1 MKADIDLM
9 EVNGYTIYVEKHFKK
24 ENKKTAI
31 MVNGALSTTTSFRN
45 CVKHL
50 GNSLNFILFDLPFTG
65 GSKKHNEGSYI
76 LTKEEEVSILLFL
89 IEHYRPHFLVSVSW
103 GGYAALMALA
113 HQPPSI
119 EKAAI
124 ASFATHLNGPMKE
137 YLLRAK
143 HLADDKKFEDVA
155 ILMNN
160 EVGKYLP
167 RIIKY
172 INKKHISTLD
182 QREYNQAYFH
192 INQVLEAGTVDYS
205 DIWSNINT
213 PVVFINGEKDEHT
226 PPSSARRLEN
236 SISSCEFKVIKEA
249 GHFLDIENRVAHN
262 NLMSTLRE
270 VFAIA

>member
-9 EVNGYTIYVEKHFKK
+9 EVNGYTIYVEKYFKK

-31 MVNGALSTTTSFRN
+31 MVNGALSTTTAFRN

-50 GNSLNFILFDLPFTG
+50 GHSLNFILFDLPFTG

-89 IEHYRPHFLVSVSW
+89 IEHYRPQFLMSISW

-124 ASFATHLNGPMKE
+124 GSFSTHLNNPMRE

-143 HLADDKKFEDVA
+143 YLAVDKRFKDLA
-155 ILMNN
+155 TLMNN

-167 RIIKY
+167 KVIKY
-172 INKKHISTLD
+172 INKRHLSTLD
-182 QREYNQAYFH
+182 EREYEQACFH
-192 INQVLEAGTVDYS
+192 INQVLEIGNSDYS
-205 DIWSNINT
+205 DTLEKINT
-213 PVVFINGEKDEHT
+213 PIVFINGEKDEHT
-226 PPSSARRLEN
+226 PPSSARRLED
-236 SISSCEFKVIKEA
+236 SISKCEFKVIKEA
-249 GHFLDIENRVAHN
+249 GHFLDIENRAAHN
-262 NLMSTLRE
+262 NLMTTLRE
-270 VFAIA
+270 VFAIT